1 MPTALAEGSPT
12 MVESIQS
19 IFTGAAGQVGGMM
32 VPILTAGVVI
42 ALGIL
47 AFTVGKR
54 LLNKSVK

>member
-1 MPTALAEGSPT
+1 MPSVLEETPS
-12 MVESIQS
+12 MVDGIQA

-42 ALGIL
+42 AIGIL